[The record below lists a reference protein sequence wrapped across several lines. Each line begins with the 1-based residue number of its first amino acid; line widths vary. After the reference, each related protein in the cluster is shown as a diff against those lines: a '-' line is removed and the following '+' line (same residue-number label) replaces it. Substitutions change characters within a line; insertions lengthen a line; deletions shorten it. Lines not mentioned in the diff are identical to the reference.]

1 METLADAAATR
12 GEAKQIGWASFT
24 TVVCSPGGSGA
35 DPLRRASLLT
45 GGVPRRL
52 REPRGNQH
60 ETGVLASFG
69 ETTCWATLD
78 RR

>member
-12 GEAKQIGWASFT
+12 GEAEQIGWASFT
-24 TVVCSPGGSGA
+24 TVVRSPGEATLIRCVELRCLPGA
-35 DPLRRASLLT
+35 FRAGCAS
-45 GGVPRRL
+45 RAA
-52 REPRGNQH
+52 NQH
-60 ETGVLASFG
+60 ETGVLASLG